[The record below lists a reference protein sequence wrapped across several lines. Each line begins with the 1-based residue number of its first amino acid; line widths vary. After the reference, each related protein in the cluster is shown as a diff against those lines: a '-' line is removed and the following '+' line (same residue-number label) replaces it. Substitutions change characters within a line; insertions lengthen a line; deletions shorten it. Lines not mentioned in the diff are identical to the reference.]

1 MVCRS
6 RRGQKANWT
15 PRKTETSPQPLPLQ
29 AKIVDDAIIM
39 PRHQT
44 ASRETTTNYI
54 SDSSGWS
61 TASSVSCES
70 STSSSSVVNQ
80 DRIIKILYQ
89 DKKLLAL
96 ATKKQEE
103 AERMRAA
110 RAMLYTAFLKAL

>member
-1 MVCRS
+1 M
-6 RRGQKANWT
+6 
-15 PRKTETSPQPLPLQ
+15 PPKTEISPQPLQ
-29 AKIVDDAIIM
+29 AKIVDAAIIM

-44 ASRETTTNYI
+44 ASPETTTNYV

-61 TASSVSCES
+61 TESSVTASST
-70 STSSSSVVNQ
+70 TSSSSVANQ

-96 ATKKQEE
+96 ATKQQEE
-103 AERMRAA
+103 IERMRAA